1 MRKHSPVVKL
11 KVIFEHMLCK
21 KSNQEVEG
29 KFGIL
34 RKFKRNLFPS
44 HEVLQ
49 TYFVPNFQSEDSKGN
64 FIEFSTDIIHFNIFW
79 SSQNTF

>member
-11 KVIFEHMLCK
+11 KVVFEHMLR
-21 KSNQEVEG
+21 E

-34 RKFKRNLFPS
+34 RKFSHVENAIFFLS
-44 HEVLQ
+44 HEDLQ

-64 FIEFSTDIIHFNIFW
+64 FIEFSTDIIFFNIFW
-79 SSQNTF
+79 SLQNTF